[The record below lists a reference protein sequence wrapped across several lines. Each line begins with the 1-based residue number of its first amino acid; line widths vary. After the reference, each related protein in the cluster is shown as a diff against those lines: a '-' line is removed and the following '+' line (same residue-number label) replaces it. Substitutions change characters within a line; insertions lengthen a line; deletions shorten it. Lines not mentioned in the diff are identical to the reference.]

1 MAVKPTVL
9 MVAFHVPPSAGGSG
23 HLRTLG
29 FARHLPAAGWQPV
42 ILSARA
48 SAYPI
53 TAPLEQGIIPEGCP
67 VYRVL
72 ALDARRHFGIGGK
85 YPGFIAQPDRWIS
98 WYPAAVLQGLRLIRR
113 HRVAAIWSTYPIM
126 TAHCIARSL
135 SRISG
140 LPWIADFR
148 DPVSGSIESND
159 AALVASQ
166 LRWERRVV
174 RDAARTVFTTESA
187 SHACAQHY
195 PDVAR
200 DNRFR
205 VIANGYDEVLCG
217 DLPHPEKPETAGR
230 LVLLHSGVLYR
241 EGRDPIPF
249 LSALAR
255 LKKAGII
262 NARNLKVV
270 LRACGSYAVYAS
282 EAGRLEIADIVEIAP
297 RLSNKEALAEQAKA
311 HGLLLFQ
318 GEKYDRQI
326 PAKVYEY
333 LRIGRPIFALVGEK
347 GDTAALLRQ
356 IGAAEL
362 VAMDDINAIEAGLKR
377 FIAALREGRA
387 ARISPEVAIRYS
399 RRAGAESLAA
409 LLDEVAMKNDSIER
423 SEDSLRVVPRQE
435 EASK

>member
-1 MAVKPTVL
+1 MTAIPDGLAHRERLLATKPAVL
-9 MVAFHVPPSAGGSG
+9 MIAFHVPPWAAGSG

-29 FARHLPAAGWQPV
+29 FARHLPAAGWQPI

-53 TAPLEQGIIPEGCP
+53 TAPLEDGIIPEGCP

-72 ALDARRHFGIGGK
+72 ALDARRHFGLGGK
-85 YPGFIAQPDRWIS
+85 YPAFIAKPDRWIS

-113 HRVAAIWSTYPIM
+113 HQITAIWSTYPIM

-159 AALVASQ
+159 ASMVASQ

-174 RDAARTVFTTESA
+174 HDATRTVFTTASA
-187 SHACAQHY
+187 SRACAQRY
-195 PDVAR
+195 PEASLNGR
-200 DNRFR
+200 LS
-205 VIANGYDEVLCG
+205 VIANGYDEALFA
-217 DLPHPEKPETAGR
+217 DLPYLGTPKVDGP

-255 LKKAGII
+255 LKGDRVVDAS
-262 NARNLKVV
+262 NLKVV
-270 LRACGSYAVYAS
+270 LRACGSYAMYAD
-282 EAGRLEIADIVEIAP
+282 EVARLGIADLVEIAP
-297 RLSNKEALAEQAKA
+297 RLSNREALAEQTKA

-333 LRIGRPIFALVGEK
+333 LRIGRPIFALVGER
-347 GDTAALLRQ
+347 GDTAALLRKT
-356 IGAAEL
+356 GAAEQVPL
-362 VAMDDINAIEAGLKR
+362 DDVDAIEAGLKQ
-377 FIAALREGRA
+377 FIAALRDGRA
-387 ARISPEVAIRYS
+387 AQVSPEVAVTFS

-409 LLDEVAMKNDSIER
+409 LLNEVAMETT
-423 SEDSLRVVPRQE
+423 Q
-435 EASK
+435 